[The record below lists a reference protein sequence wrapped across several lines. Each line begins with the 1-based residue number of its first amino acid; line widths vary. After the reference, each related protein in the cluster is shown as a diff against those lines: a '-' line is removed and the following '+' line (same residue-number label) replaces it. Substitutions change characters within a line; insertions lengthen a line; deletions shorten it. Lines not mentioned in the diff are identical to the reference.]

1 MNAVGI
7 TRIPLSW
14 LWLDL
19 GYKSNLEHQMMDDD
33 ASYLVL

>member
-1 MNAVGI
+1 MNAVVI

-19 GYKSNLEHQMMDDD
+19 GHKSNLEHQIMDDD
-33 ASYLVL
+33 ACYLVL